1 MPKST
6 LSLTSED
13 CNGVRLIHVSGP
25 LDSMTIDQFK
35 AYMDPLLN
43 EARVRIVLDCQDL
56 SYVNSRGLM
65 LLVRYQR
72 AVRQAFSF
80 LGISGLNSRTLKG
93 IKLLGME
100 QLLCWHPTVEEAMA
114 VAEAL

>member
-1 MPKST
+1 MPKSK
-6 LSLTSED
+6 LSLKSED
-13 CNGVRLIHVSGP
+13 RNGVRLIHVCGP
-25 LDSMTIDQFK
+25 LDSVTRDQFK
-35 AYMDPLLN
+35 AYMDPLLS
-43 EARVRIVLDCQDL
+43 EVHVRIVLDCQEL

-72 AVRQAFSF
+72 VVRQAFSF
-80 LGISGLNSRTLKG
+80 LGISGLNARTLKG

>member
-1 MPKST
+1 MSESR

-25 LDSMTIDQFK
+25 LDSVTLEQFK
-35 AYMDPLLN
+35 AYLDPLLD
-43 EARVRIVLDCQDL
+43 EPHVRIVLDCQEL
-56 SYVNSRGLM
+56 TYVNSRGLM

-72 AVRQAFSF
+72 AVKQAFSF
-80 LGISGLNSRTLKG
+80 MGISGLNSRTLNG

-100 QLLCWHPTVEEAMA
+100 QLLCWHPTVAEAME
-114 VAEAL
+114 VANAL